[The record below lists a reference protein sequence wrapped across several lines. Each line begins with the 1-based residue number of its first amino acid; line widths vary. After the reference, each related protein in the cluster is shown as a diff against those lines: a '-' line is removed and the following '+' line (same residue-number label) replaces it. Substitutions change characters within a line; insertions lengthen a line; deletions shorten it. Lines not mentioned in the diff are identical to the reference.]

1 MSNVITKEIE
11 TKRVR
16 WLDILIL
23 LTVLGSV
30 FVLSIQIDQTLGQV
44 SLSQEAVKT
53 ERLVV
58 DAVVTSHA
66 VIDTIELFKQHL
78 RDEDIKRTRSLI
90 TSISVNLTQTSRINA
105 DRSAF
110 KNGTMLDAQKTIA
123 KLYKIL
129 SILHQDIDR
138 ESAVTQTLDLAKQL
152 NIQLHK
158 IYQTVVRSFNRRF
171 YGAVVN
177 LSGKFL
183 ALQTTI
189 GLFCLLTLSIVILSL
204 LSHKVGKSKA

>member
-123 KLYKIL
+123 KLYKIYFA
-129 SILHQDIDR
+129 SG
-138 ESAVTQTLDLAKQL
+138 
-152 NIQLHK
+152 
-158 IYQTVVRSFNRRF
+158 YRS
-171 YGAVVN
+171 
-177 LSGKFL
+177 
-183 ALQTTI
+183 
-189 GLFCLLTLSIVILSL
+189 
-204 LSHKVGKSKA
+204 